1 MAHVVHSYLSVVSP
15 VALFLNASAALV
27 DWYTSQTLH
36 TNCISSFWIISDF
49 SYSLFPLI
57 LMTHLLTNTM
67 KSGYDFINLIVII
80 RFNARKAKPM
90 GWGYVV
96 VLALSAQEMLFYN

>member
-1 MAHVVHSYLSVVSP
+1 
-15 VALFLNASAALV
+15 
-27 DWYTSQTLH
+27 
-36 TNCISSFWIISDF
+36 
-49 SYSLFPLI
+49 
-57 LMTHLLTNTM
+57 M
-67 KSGYDFINLIVII
+67 KSGYDFSNLIMII